1 MPTRALFAST
11 SQLLRRLALSGA
23 GWALGLVALGGCD
36 AWGTDEPAGLKFPYE
51 IVVEDFRSPCPS
63 RCSVLPFDEY
73 DNIGYVIS
81 SHNYNDRRVLG
92 ERDWE
97 DERLTFFGPFPSH
110 EATRWRPTCGNK
122 TECDCQ
128 IQFQVTVRPTVYPN
142 LLRMVSSSAESQ
154 EDPLLHFTPSAEDD
168 GWNFELIGEFPMP
181 LPASD
186 YDPSY
191 EQQEFHLVGYPD
203 EYIEA
208 DPESCTDDLRSLRFD
223 LRLTPL
229 LPYHMQ

>member
-1 MPTRALFAST
+1 MPTRSLISPATQRLW
-11 SQLLRRLALSGA
+11 RLALVGA
-23 GWALGLVALGGCD
+23 GWAFGFLGLGGCD

-73 DNIGYVIS
+73 SNIGDVVS
-81 SHNYNDRRVLG
+81 SHNYNDQRVLG

-97 DERLTFFGPFPSH
+97 DEEMMVNGPFPSH
-110 EATRWRPTCGNK
+110 EATRWRPTCGSK
-122 TECDCQ
+122 TECDCYL
-128 IQFQVTVRPTVYPN
+128 QFQVAVRPTVY
-142 LLRMVSSSAESQ
+142 LYMLRMGSSSAEP
-154 EDPLLHFTPSAEDD
+154 EDAPLLFFTRSTQDD

>member
-1 MPTRALFAST
+1 MPTRSMTVPT
-11 SQLLRRLALSGA
+11 SQRLRRLVLVTA

-36 AWGTDEPAGLKFPYE
+36 SRNPDLVGFYFPYE
-51 IVVEDFRSPCPS
+51 VVVEDFRSPCPAK
-63 RCSVLPFDEY
+63 CATLPFQEY
-73 DNIGYVIS
+73 GDAGVLWTS
-81 SHNYNDRRVLG
+81 RNYDDPYVLG
-92 ERDWE
+92 AE
-97 DERLTFFGPFPSH
+97 DTGRHTLDFSGPIVVQKIPEWS
-110 EATRWRPTCGNK
+110 RVCGLGND
-122 TECDCQ
+122 CDCEL
-128 IQFQVTVRPTVYPN
+128 QVFVEARPTVALLN
-142 LLRMVSSSAESQ
+142 LRVRSLPERSPEYV
-154 EDPLLHFTPSAEDD
+154 LNFTPSDEEEND
-168 GWNFELIGEFPMP
+168 WNFELIGEFPMP

-208 DPESCTDDLRSLRFD
+208 EPDSCTDDLRSLRFD